1 MLAVFSYALPF
12 FFSPFSLILLQRLLG
27 FTHNPVCLLY
37 STALFGYV
45 LPHAYLCTTYTE
57 ITFWNP
63 HPSSAFYFSL
73 ASRIVVK

>member
-1 MLAVFSYALPF
+1 MLVVFSYALPF
-12 FFSPFSLILLQRLLG
+12 FFTFLSDSLTASSWLHSSCL
-27 FTHNPVCLLY
+27 CLLY
-37 STALFGYV
+37 GTALFGYV

-73 ASRIVVK
+73 ASRIIVK